1 MAVDR
6 KDGGAREVSGESK
19 LGRLLETE
27 RELEAMLEGVRREA
41 EALIET
47 AKRTAEDRVKRCEA
61 QLEEESRTL
70 RERANRD
77 RDRAIGQIETEAREE
92 TRKLDELGDAQIAA
106 LARHVL
112 DLVVGPPD
120 SGGSR

>member
-6 KDGGAREVSGESK
+6 KDGGARDVSGESK
-19 LGRLLETE
+19 LGRLLGTE
-27 RELEAMLEGVRREA
+27 RELETMLEGVRREA

-47 AKRTAEDRVKRCEA
+47 AKRTAEDRVRLCEA
-61 QLEEESRTL
+61 ELEEESREL

-77 RDRAIGQIETEAREE
+77 RDHAIGQIETEAREE

-106 LARHVL
+106 LACHVL